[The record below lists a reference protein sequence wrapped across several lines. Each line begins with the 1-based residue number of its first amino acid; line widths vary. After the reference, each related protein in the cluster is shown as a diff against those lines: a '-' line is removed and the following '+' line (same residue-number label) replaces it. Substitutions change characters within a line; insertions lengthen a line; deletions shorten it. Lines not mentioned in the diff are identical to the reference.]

1 MKQNEEVMEYKE
13 ELRQMIENIEDTDTI
28 KYLRTFI
35 KTFLKEWQS
44 ETERKK
50 INGLITYRKIRRIQI

>member
-13 ELRQMIENIEDTDTI
+13 ELRQMIENIEDTDMI

-35 KTFLKEWQS
+35 KTFLKEW
-44 ETERKK
+44 E
-50 INGLITYRKIRRIQI
+50 

>member
-1 MKQNEEVMEYKE
+1 MVEADTYIRDTFERKIKGGESMKQNKEVTEYKE

-35 KTFLKEWQS
+35 KTFLEEW
-44 ETERKK
+44 
-50 INGLITYRKIRRIQI
+50 G

>member
-1 MKQNEEVMEYKE
+1 MVEADTYIRDTFERKIKGGESMKQNEEAMECKE

-35 KTFLKEWQS
+35 KTFLEEWQ
-44 ETERKK
+44 
-50 INGLITYRKIRRIQI
+50 

>member
-1 MKQNEEVMEYKE
+1 MVEDDTYIRDTFERKIKGGGSMKQNKEVTEYKE

-35 KTFLKEWQS
+35 KTFLKEW
-44 ETERKK
+44 E
-50 INGLITYRKIRRIQI
+50 

>member
-1 MKQNEEVMEYKE
+1 MKQNEEGREDKE

-35 KTFLKEWQS
+35 KTFLKEWQ
-44 ETERKK
+44 
-50 INGLITYRKIRRIQI
+50 

>member
-1 MKQNEEVMEYKE
+1 MKQNEEGMEYKE

-35 KTFLKEWQS
+35 KTFLKEW
-44 ETERKK
+44 E
-50 INGLITYRKIRRIQI
+50 

>member
-1 MKQNEEVMEYKE
+1 MKQNEEVMEYKK

-35 KTFLKEWQS
+35 KTFLKEW
-44 ETERKK
+44 E
-50 INGLITYRKIRRIQI
+50 

>member
-1 MKQNEEVMEYKE
+1 MVEADTYIRDTFERKIKGGGSMKQNKEMTEYKE

-35 KTFLKEWQS
+35 KTFLKEW
-44 ETERKK
+44 E
-50 INGLITYRKIRRIQI
+50 

>member
-1 MKQNEEVMEYKE
+1 MKQNEEVMAYKE

-35 KTFLKEWQS
+35 KTFLKEW
-44 ETERKK
+44 E
-50 INGLITYRKIRRIQI
+50 

>member
-13 ELRQMIENIEDTDTI
+13 ELRQMIENIEDTNTI

-35 KTFLKEWQS
+35 KTFLKEW
-44 ETERKK
+44 K
-50 INGLITYRKIRRIQI
+50 